1 MKKSVLSLVFC
12 LLGIYNI
19 AQNPIYSGYID
30 GDDYSGIEAETLSG
44 NTCTYSS
51 PYWNERLNFIP
62 TGETPVFTVHL
73 NLIVLQKNN
82 GTGNFDATFTS
93 MYDSAI
99 IFLNYMYNNLQNLS
113 TSEIQNCFHSNGTY
127 GPQYIPSTKIQFSYD
142 LYFVKNS
149 YWWNFKNGWLCP
161 SGEPIN
167 ANWLRKLDSLINAD
181 TSIIPGINVY
191 FPEDSI
197 AYDSLMLGLSTS
209 SFISAAC
216 SESPSI
222 IDMNSRLRIY
232 IPNTYIKY
240 LKAIK
245 DYPDTSLATIR
256 SWIMWGLSST
266 FAHEIGHSL
275 WLDHIAPHQHGWNEC
290 THSIMHQAFNAPRNW
305 LPPSEIGQMHR
316 ALHVTSIKRCIS
328 PNTYFPNLPYIVDT
342 FQLWDFNI
350 RAYSDIIIEN
360 NGILELTC
368 SLQMPQKA
376 KIIVKNGGKLLVNG
390 GIISSY
396 GNYLWQGIEVWG
408 NKDLSQYTESNQG
421 VVELKNGAT
430 IENARCAITTCQKDT
445 DGNILWNY
453 TGGIIHAK
461 DANFINNR
469 KAIEFLSYHNILPN
483 GREIANSSYFYNCTF
498 ETNAQLSDPGTL
510 PETFVSLYDV
520 KGVKFLGCTFQN
532 TAPTSVYYTKHRG
545 NGITSVDASYEVKPL
560 CLNPYI
566 YPCTKYQPN
575 TFQNLYYGIDASN
588 TNPAI
593 TLTINGNN
601 FDNNHRSIFLKGI
614 NNATITKNNFDVGAS
629 IGNNIRELP
638 NEGEV
643 CELLK
648 PSYGVYL
655 KECSGYKVEENNF
668 STTHDG
674 HTGIIVNNSG
684 TKANEIYS

>member
-12 LLGIYNI
+12 LLCIYNI

-30 GDDYSGIEAETLSG
+30 GNDYSGIKDETLSG
-44 NTCTYSS
+44 ITCTYSS
-51 PYWNERLNFIP
+51 PYWKERLNFIP
-62 TGETPVFTVHL
+62 TEETPVFTVHI

-82 GTGNFDATFTS
+82 GTGNFDVTFTS

-99 IFLNYMYNNLQNLS
+99 IFLNNTYNNLQNLP
-113 TSEIQNCFHSNGTY
+113 TTEIQNCFHSNGTY

-167 ANWLRKLDSLINAD
+167 ANWLRQLDSLINAD

-197 AYDSLMLGLSTS
+197 AYDSLMLGFSPS

-256 SWIMWGLSST
+256 SWIMWGLSSAL
-266 FAHEIGHSL
+266 AHEIGHSL
-275 WLDHIAPHQHGWNEC
+275 WLDHIAPYQHGWNEC
-290 THSIMHQAFNAPRNW
+290 THSIMHQAFDAPRNW

-328 PNTYFPNLPYIVDT
+328 PNTYFPNSPYIVDT
-342 FQLWDFNI
+342 YQLWDFNI

-408 NKDLSQYTESNQG
+408 N
-421 VVELKNGAT
+421 
-430 IENARCAITTCQKDT
+430 
-445 DGNILWNY
+445 
-453 TGGIIHAK
+453 
-461 DANFINNR
+461 
-469 KAIEFLSYHNILPN
+469 
-483 GREIANSSYFYNCTF
+483 
-498 ETNAQLSDPGTL
+498 
-510 PETFVSLYDV
+510 
-520 KGVKFLGCTFQN
+520 
-532 TAPTSVYYTKHRG
+532 
-545 NGITSVDASYEVKPL
+545 
-560 CLNPYI
+560 
-566 YPCTKYQPN
+566 
-575 TFQNLYYGIDASN
+575 
-588 TNPAI
+588 
-593 TLTINGNN
+593 
-601 FDNNHRSIFLKGI
+601 
-614 NNATITKNNFDVGAS
+614 
-629 IGNNIRELP
+629 
-638 NEGEV
+638 
-643 CELLK
+643 
-648 PSYGVYL
+648 
-655 KECSGYKVEENNF
+655 
-668 STTHDG
+668 
-674 HTGIIVNNSG
+674 
-684 TKANEIYS
+684 